1 MGQACITLAP
11 IFLLFNPLIMK
22 LITKEIE
29 KRFREVG
36 TQDIPNPLI
45 IAKFFNPSG
54 AGTWYATE
62 YDPQDKIC
70 FGYVTDLGFDE
81 LGSFSIT
88 ELESI
93 KCPPFNLPIER
104 DLHCGEKRLVKHC
117 PELKESIKRQ
127 EELRAM
133 EAQKE
138 NAIDNNL
145 ER

>member
-1 MGQACITLAP
+1 
-11 IFLLFNPLIMK
+11 MK

-36 TQDIPNPLI
+36 RQDIPNPI
-45 IAKFFNPSG
+45 VIAKFFNPSG
-54 AGTWYATE
+54 AATWYATE
-62 YDPQDKIC
+62 YTEDIC
-70 FGYVTDLGFDE
+70 FGYVTGLGFDE

-93 KCPPFNLPIER
+93 KCPPFGLPIER
-104 DLHCGEKRLVKHC
+104 DLHCGEKRLVEHC
-117 PELKESIKRQ
+117 PELAESIKRQ
-127 EELRAM
+127 EELRAL

-138 NAIDNNL
+138 KSRNNNL